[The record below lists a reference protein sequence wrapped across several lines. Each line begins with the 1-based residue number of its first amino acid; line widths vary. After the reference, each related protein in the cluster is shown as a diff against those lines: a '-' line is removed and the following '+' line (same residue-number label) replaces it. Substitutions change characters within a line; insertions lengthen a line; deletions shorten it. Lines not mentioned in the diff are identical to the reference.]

1 MGKKTKSS
9 MWKVILTLKYLNF
22 IYLCKK
28 MLVLDKKQFN
38 MGHFEVVVLLQ
49 DNMSVKKGPK

>member
-1 MGKKTKSS
+1 
-9 MWKVILTLKYLNF
+9 
-22 IYLCKK
+22 

-38 MGHFEVVVLLQ
+38 TGHFEVVVQ

>member
-1 MGKKTKSS
+1 
-9 MWKVILTLKYLNF
+9 
-22 IYLCKK
+22 
-28 MLVLDKKQFN
+28 MLVLDKQQFN